1 MYGQCCLSSS
11 ENVLITLYIKLG
23 FAPLGK
29 ITQSVMTINRITDI
43 CRNNRNALNTL
54 QKLTNG
60 GISLDLDTYL

>member
-23 FAPLGK
+23 FAQLGE
-29 ITQSVMTINRITDI
+29 ITRSVMTINRITEI
-43 CRNNRNALNTL
+43 CRNNRIALKTL

-60 GISLDLDTYL
+60 GISSDLDRYL